1 MNKQPKIYFAYGSN
15 LNLED
20 MKVRCPTARLL
31 GAGRA
36 ERHELMFRGHTPGA
50 SFLIAAFEVY
60 EEDIR
65 ALDDYEDVQDNI
77 YRTETMT
84 FSIEGHGEVEGFW
97 YVMNGGEKLP
107 PTQRYW
113 DTVVQGY
120 KDFHFDVKLLEEALT
135 R

>member
-1 MNKQPKIYFAYGSN
+1 M
-15 LNLED
+15 
-20 MKVRCPTARLL
+20 
-31 GAGRA
+31 
-36 ERHELMFRGHTPGA
+36 
-50 SFLIAAFEVY
+50 Y

-97 YVMNGGEKLP
+97 YVMNGGDKLP